1 MLKKI
6 FLNKKTKIR
15 PSGRQGF
22 TLLELITVIAI
33 IAIISAIS
41 WSTLGG
47 AKKQSDVNNA
57 CEQVA
62 AMINKTRNYALSGK
76 FPNPSYAETVFRLG
90 YLTMQIDDVEVFKI
104 PGGVDCTPYGEFRY
118 KAPGAIGLF
127 NLGPFSSQDIICKSG
142 TASRTVS
149 VTPFTAVCK

>member
-62 AMINKTRNYALSGK
+62 SMINKTRNYALSGK
-76 FPNPSYAETVFRLG
+76 IAEAVFRLG
-90 YLTMQIDDVEVFKI
+90 YLTVTIDGVESFNI

-127 NLGPFSSQDIICKSG
+127 NSVPFSSQDITCKSG